1 MPVEGNS
8 TGTAQA
14 MPEWIAQAT
23 ADGVK
28 PEQALALIG
37 LGLLQKMAPGGPDQ
51 PWVWSEADDGGTADL
66 VALRQRLDLIQL
78 AINTGAPLST
88 AEVSQ
93 LMGARPGAALVTRGG
108 LTARRV
114 SRNVWILS
122 RANDDSDRGFGQGF
136 SSDGF
141 RRRL

>member
-1 MPVEGNS
+1 MPAGGTS

-14 MPEWIAQAT
+14 MPEWMAQAT

-37 LGLLQKMAPGGPDQ
+37 LGLLHKIAPGQDQ

-78 AINTGAPLST
+78 AIQTSAPLST
-88 AEVSQ
+88 AEVSH

-122 RANDDSDRGFGQGF
+122 RANDDNDRSFGQGF